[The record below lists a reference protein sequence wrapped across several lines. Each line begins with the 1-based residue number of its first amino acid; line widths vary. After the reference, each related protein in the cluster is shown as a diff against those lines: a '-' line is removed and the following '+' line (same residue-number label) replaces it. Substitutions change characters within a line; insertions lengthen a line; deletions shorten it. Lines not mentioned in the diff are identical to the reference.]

1 MRFSKAY
8 CPRPPHGR
16 GRARPGHKYR
26 MSENALAQRRR
37 NLRTWRERGH
47 LWRSYS
53 ESQAIWWLIWQ
64 WTFDP
69 QPKLSGRALARKLGV
84 RERYVRKVR
93 DKALDQG
100 ADRLPAHLST
110 WEELTRARD
119 VTERGRYQMP
129 ELFTPAPSAPP
140 ENKRPVDGPAHVSP
154 EEFERQRCE
163 ADIAAALE
171 RLRKRRASC

>member
-1 MRFSKAY
+1 MRFTKTY
-8 CPRPPHGR
+8 CPRPPYGR

-47 LWRSYS
+47 LWRGYS

-84 RERYVRKVR
+84 WERYVRKVPN
-93 DKALDQG
+93 G
-100 ADRLPAHLST
+100 AWRCGFRTD
-110 WEELTRARD
+110 
-119 VTERGRYQMP
+119 
-129 ELFTPAPSAPP
+129 
-140 ENKRPVDGPAHVSP
+140 PVAHVDFLTS
-154 EEFERQRCE
+154 EFH
-163 ADIAAALE
+163 
-171 RLRKRRASC
+171 RLVLAS